1 MYQDR
6 ILLTAKDIL
15 EKEFK
20 IDTRGYRPQEV
31 DKFLDAIIRDY
42 EEFLTIIKE
51 IESDKKELIEDNI
64 RLKQEIRNLRT
75 KIEVLKESSSEGDV
89 SSADVLRRLSN
100 LEKLIYG
107 KE

>member
-6 ILLTAKDIL
+6 IVLTSRDIL

-31 DKFLDAIIRDY
+31 DRFLDMVIKDY
-42 EEFLTIIKE
+42 EEMNSIIRE
-51 IESDKKELIEDNI
+51 LEREKKQLVEDNI
-64 RLKQEIRNLRT
+64 TLKQEIRNLKN
-75 KIEVLKESSSEGDV
+75 KIDVIAESDMSGTSN
-89 SSADVLRRLSN
+89 ADMLRRISK
-100 LEKLIYG
+100 LEKIIYG

>member
-6 ILLTAKDIL
+6 IVLTSRDIL

-31 DKFLDAIIRDY
+31 DKFLDMVIKDY
-42 EEFLTIIKE
+42 EEMNSIIRE
-51 IESDKKELIEDNI
+51 LEREKKQLVEDNI
-64 RLKQEIRNLRT
+64 GLKQEIRNLKT
-75 KIEVLKESSSEGDV
+75 KLDVLAESESSGV
-89 SSADVLRRLSN
+89 TTNADMLRRISK
-100 LEKLIYG
+100 LEKIIYG